1 MNKSGANSQTGQTVL
16 SHIHDPELRCAA
28 LCKALLHSGTISD
41 FSAQMHI
48 YEIYVETS
56 LPKLIFFRGT
66 FFASLM
72 EANGKV
78 HTLAGASVTKVEK
91 KVALIKL

>member
-1 MNKSGANSQTGQTVL
+1 MVL
-16 SHIHDPELRCAA
+16 IHVRTAAVRCHIHDPELCA

-48 YEIYVETS
+48 DEIYVETS
-56 LPKLIFFRGT
+56 LPKLIFFRVQ
-66 FFASLM
+66 FFAV
-72 EANGKV
+72 AVDGKWESS
-78 HTLAGASVTKVEK
+78 HAATKIEK

>member
-1 MNKSGANSQTGQTVL
+1 MVL
-16 SHIHDPELRCAA
+16 IHVRTAAVRCHIHDPELCA

-48 YEIYVETS
+48 DEIYVETS
-56 LPKLIFFRGT
+56 LPKLIFFRVQ
-66 FFASLM
+66 FFAV
-72 EANGKV
+72 AVDGNIGKWESS
-78 HTLAGASVTKVEK
+78 HAATKIEK

>member
-56 LPKLIFFRGT
+56 LPKLIFFFRGT
-66 FFASLM
+66 FFAPQMM

-78 HTLAGASVTKVEK
+78 HTLNCN
-91 KVALIKL
+91 

>member
-1 MNKSGANSQTGQTVL
+1 MVL
-16 SHIHDPELRCAA
+16 IHVRTAAVRCHIHDPELCA

-48 YEIYVETS
+48 DEIYVETS
-56 LPKLIFFRGT
+56 LPKLIFFRVQ
-66 FFASLM
+66 FFAVD
-72 EANGKV
+72 GKWESS
-78 HTLAGASVTKVEK
+78 HAATKIEK

>member
-1 MNKSGANSQTGQTVL
+1 MVL
-16 SHIHDPELRCAA
+16 IHVSRTAVRCHIHDPELCA

-66 FFASLM
+66 FFALMM

-78 HTLAGASVTKVEK
+78 HTLNCN
-91 KVALIKL
+91 

>member
-56 LPKLIFFRGT
+56 LPKLIFFRET
-66 FFASLM
+66 FFCFS
-72 EANGKV
+72 NGSKWESS
-78 HTLAGASVTKVEK
+78 HAGWRFCN
-91 KVALIKL
+91 